1 MLKSS
6 GPKTQ
11 PLITIQTLSET
22 YKCGAITGKGGRTVF
37 RYERK
42 NTTDGNITK
51 FNSTGNISLT
61 TQPHVQDAGPMS
73 SVTENKSQNVAEYP
87 NLEKMIQS
95 EMATMTRIV
104 NGEDCPPGQ
113 CPWQVETL
121 SQNVLGL

>member
-11 PLITIQTLSET
+11 PLIIIQTLSET
-22 YKCGAITGKGGRTVF
+22 YKCGAIISKAVRTVF

-51 FNSTGNISLT
+51 FNGNINLT
-61 TQPHVQDAGPMS
+61 TQPHVQDADPMS
-73 SVTENKSQNVAEYP
+73 SVTENKSQNVADYS

-95 EMATMTRIV
+95 EMATMIRIV